1 MAYSST
7 RQDFLTGA
15 RPIRSHR
22 QKTTQARRAFPE
34 LAPAESGTRAAAG
47 HLSRVRGESLAQAR
61 EVLAD
66 PAADNALSRLSVY
79 ALCAFL
85 LILAFPVGF
94 AMLIFNL
101 LAGENLRLTLHVVAL
116 SGLVVLLVRTETA
129 ARVLGL
135 S

>member
-15 RPIRSHR
+15 RPIRNHR
-22 QKTTQARRAFPE
+22 RKSAQARRTFPE
-34 LAPAESGTRAAAG
+34 LAPADGGTHAAAG
-47 HLSRVRGESLAQAR
+47 HLARIRDEVVAQAR
-61 EVLAD
+61 EIRSD
-66 PAADNALSRLSVY
+66 PTADNALSRLSVY

-94 AMLIFNL
+94 AMLIYNL
-101 LAGENLRLTLHVVAL
+101 LAGENLRITLHVVAL
-116 SGLVVLLVRTETA
+116 SGFVVLLARTETA

-135 S
+135 G